1 MTLHN
6 IHTHYK
12 LSGEDVVFFW
22 AVELNFLRNFV
33 ISRFPMVLTTEGG
46 AQPPGF
52 TVRGGG
58 GRGKEG
64 ERGVREEARREKEG
78 ERGGGGER
86 EGERGG
92 GGERG

>member
-1 MTLHN
+1 M
-6 IHTHYK
+6 
-12 LSGEDVVFFW
+12 
-22 AVELNFLRNFV
+22 

-58 GRGKEG
+58 GRGKERERRVREVYRRRQG
-64 ERGVREEARREKEG
+64 ERRRGRGEE
-78 ERGGGGER
+78 
-86 EGERGG
+86 